1 MFKRSFNYARES
13 SSFLLLTCTAI
24 KRCASIFTKHSR
36 TFAAQVNEKLKDL
49 LQYNV
54 ERRSFYFNY
63 YKQELSLSLS
73 LTHHKIEEHE
83 RLIWRNCFNSGE
95 TKGNASLAA
104 THQENYVE
112 IIHDFLFSFKV
123 FARAERSACSY
134 AGVTDTVRCEAC
146 TYAHTRRESVSS
158 QRRRA
163 RFTAACLH

>member
-1 MFKRSFNYARES
+1 MRENHHPSCCWRVLQLNDAHPYLLNIRARLQPKSMRSWKICCNTMLREDR
-13 SSFLLLTCTAI
+13 FI
-24 KRCASIFTKHSR
+24 SIVTNK
-36 TFAAQVNEKLKDL
+36 N
-49 LQYNV
+49 
-54 ERRSFYFNY
+54 
-63 YKQELSLSLS
+63 SLSLS